1 MASEKIFENKIKK
14 VLKNNNAWS
23 IKYWAGAMFTKS
35 GIPDLLICANGYFT
49 AIEVKAETGTPS
61 ELQKYN
67 ISLINK
73 SGGYAIILKP
83 SQYELFE
90 MLLTALNKNKT
101 EEARKKVNEINE
113 VWKL

>member
-67 ISLINK
+67 LREIRK
-73 SGGYAIILKP
+73 AGGFGYVVRPQNFEDLKK
-83 SQYELFE
+83 
-90 MLLTALNKNKT
+90 LL
-101 EEARKKVNEINE
+101 ESI
-113 VWKL
+113 